1 MTTLTGRSPGNTYK
15 DLLQVSNSNSGVDAT
30 LRDVE
35 DGEGTASALQVSTT
49 EAKVNGDL
57 TVTGSVS
64 LSTGLPVSSGGTGST
79 TEAGA
84 RIALGL
90 AIGTD
95 VQAYDAG
102 LADIA
107 GLAVTD
113 GNIIV
118 GDGANWVAESGATAR
133 ASLGLGIGVAVQAYD
148 SNLTSF
154 LTAHNLP
161 TSDGTNGQVLTTNG
175 GGAVS
180 WVDGADADYTPADDA
195 EGLLAISY
203 ALNS

>member
-118 GDGANWVAESGATAR
+118 GDGANWVAESGAAAR
-133 ASLGLGIGVAVQAYD
+133 ASLGLGIGVQAYD

-154 LTAHNLP
+154 LAAHNLP

-180 WVDGADADYTPADDA
+180 WADGADYTPADDA